1 MLQRIADALEHCSAA
16 DNVCIVPGACATGPM
31 STCLSGVG
39 RRGGRRFASDFIRCK
54 MLSGNPTQRLLVD
67 PGAGSPT
74 AEEHPLESEEEFL
87 EMLSYEYHASQES
100 MAEVRQ
106 QRDIA
111 AHLFALSMHNLGS
124 TAVFSQWAEQAAAT
138 SGPIDIPADGMTLR
152 VRVGVRGR
160 VRG

>member
-1 MLQRIADALEHCSAA
+1 MLQRIADALEYCSAA
-16 DNVCIVPGACATGPM
+16 DNVSIVPGACATGPM

-39 RRGGRRFASDFIRCK
+39 RRGGRRFVSDFIRCK

-87 EMLSYEYHASQES
+87 EMLLSFEYHASQES

-106 QRDIA
+106 QRNIA
-111 AHLFALSMHNLGS
+111 GFLFALSMHNLGS

-138 SGPIDIPADGMTLR
+138 SGPIDDIPADGMVR
-152 VRVGVRGR
+152 VRVR
-160 VRG
+160 VRV